1 MLQKTAFDRLKKG
14 KKMEPN
20 DTKIKKKIQEQ
31 LVQTTKKNTSKWGEK
46 E

>member
-20 DTKIKKKIQEQ
+20 DTKIKKENPG
-31 LVQTTKKNTSKWGEK
+31 TTCTTH
-46 E
+46 